1 MKGKRKVKN
10 TKWALIQNIQNEAR
24 STLAKR
30 SAKAG
35 RFLDAISKA
44 ATVNEPG
51 GLLAGS
57 ALNRNERTR
66 ERR

>member
-10 TKWALIQNIQNEAR
+10 TKWALVQNIQNEAR

-35 RFLDAISKA
+35 RFLDAVSTT
-44 ATVNEPG
+44 ATVNESN

-57 ALNRNERTR
+57 VLNKNERVDY
-66 ERR
+66 